1 MFADGARSYWPNA
14 PYPHPNMKKMIN
26 KSVMLL
32 ALIAFGGI
40 TLTSCTSQMSNNNM
54 GTNAAV
60 GAAAGAATGYVY
72 DQYKKSGEGNSRAWD
87 RTTTTRALTGAGVGA
102 AAGALLTPQ
111 QQQAQQQQPPQYYQQ
126 QQASQY
132 GYR

>member
-1 MFADGARSYWPNA
+1 
-14 PYPHPNMKKMIN
+14 MKKMIN

-40 TLTSCTSQMSNNNM
+40 TLTSCTSQMSNSQM

-87 RTTTTRALTGAGVGA
+87 RDTTTRALGGAGVGA
-102 AAGALLTPQ
+102 AAGALLTPKE
-111 QQQAQQQQPPQYYQQ
+111 QQAQQQQQPKQYYQQ
-126 QQASQY
+126 QQPAQQAPQY
-132 GYR
+132 GYAR